1 MIQTGTLLNV
11 IDNSGARQVK
21 CLKIFKG
28 YKRRYAFAGD
38 FVLVSVK
45 NLREKRKEFSRV
57 KKGDVCKALIVRAKV
72 NSWTNQKT
80 ESLTFG
86 YNAVIL
92 LSKQEKLLGT
102 RIFGGLPQ
110 SLRQKSSIKLLLLS
124 GGANL

>member
-45 NLREKRKEFSRV
+45 KLKRKT
-57 KKGDVCKALIVRAKV
+57 K
-72 NSWTNQKT
+72 
-80 ESLTFG
+80 
-86 YNAVIL
+86 
-92 LSKQEKLLGT
+92 
-102 RIFGGLPQ
+102 RIFSCKKRGCL
-110 SLRQKSSIKLLLLS
+110 
-124 GGANL
+124 

>member
-57 KKGDVCKALIVRAKV
+57 KKGDICKALIVRTKV
-72 NSWTNQKT
+72 SPWINHKT
-80 ESLTFG
+80 ESFSFLD
-86 YNAVIL
+86 NAAIL

-102 RIFGGLPQ
+102 RIFGGLPR
-110 SLRQKSSIKLLLLS
+110 SLRKKSGIKMFLIS
-124 GGANL
+124 AGFFD